1 MQHVLRLLVF
11 VLMAVPVYAQARFD
25 MTMIVDSVQREF
37 IVSRPSGP
45 VPPGG
50 YPVVFMFH
58 GTSGDGERFY
68 NISGWKEKGE
78 TEKFL
83 SVFPSSLRYCFIDS
97 GRQVQTTKWNSS
109 EAQEKACP
117 GQYLKDDVHFIRRII
132 DTLVQTIPID
142 RSRLYASGFSNGAT
156 FTSKLAVE
164 MSDVFAAVA
173 AAAGGLGSSDSA
185 APKRYLP
192 IAFSIGAADEHLTEP
207 TGITEVPFND
217 SCMNYIGGMVRRFL
231 GAFNLDTAHVKDSTA
246 LSLTYV
252 FTTPASPSLPS
263 SLLTC
268 TLLNGLAHHYPNGR
282 NYPLAAADY
291 LWEFFKRHPLPLT
304 SVDMPPKPAALSLY
318 PNPAHSFVA
327 IAGTGEVSFALHD
340 LLGKEVFSVRVAG
353 GERIAL
359 PRLRNGLYMARTFSR
374 DGATVTPL
382 IIR

>member
-207 TGITEVPFND
+207 TGIPEVPFND

-268 TLLNGLAHHYPNGR
+268 TLLNGLAHQYPNGR
-282 NYPLAAADY
+282 NYPLTAAEY
-291 LWEFFKRHPLPLT
+291 LWEFFKRHTLPLT
-304 SVDMPPKPAALSLY
+304 SASSPPAPATIRIY
-318 PNPAHSFVA
+318 PNPASTYLVVEGH
-327 IAGTGEVSFALHD
+327 GEMNIVLRNM
-340 LLGKEVFSVRVAG
+340 LGQVVYSTPAMMG
-353 GERIAL
+353 SRISL
-359 PRLRNGLYMARTFSR
+359 PRLTPGIYTSEIVERDRRAFSLV
-374 DGATVTPL
+374 A
-382 IIR
+382 IR